1 MCSTEVSLIRPRQD
15 GHDKALQVAVIALVS
30 RLSLQYFA
38 RLTCK
43 ESDLSASWEGAGSAA
58 RKAPS
63 AMADHP
69 SVISSSEVICDE
81 DLIKEA
87 ESYAKCA
94 SFKRTIF
101 PHHRAYNYAV
111 YGMLHSFQRFM
122 NMGYMVLAYN

>member
-1 MCSTEVSLIRPRQD
+1 MCSTKVSLSRPQQD
-15 GHDKALQVAVIALVS
+15 GHDKALQVVVIALVS

-69 SVISSSEVICDE
+69 SVISSSGDE
-81 DLIKEA
+81 DPIKEA
-87 ESYAKCA
+87 ESIAKCA

-101 PHHRAYNYAV
+101 PHPGAYNDVV
-111 YGMLHSFQRFM
+111 YRM
-122 NMGYMVLAYN
+122 